1 MTKRILIT
9 DPIDEEGIKILK
21 KYFDVD
27 VKTELKEDEIVKII
41 KNYDALIV
49 RSATKVTKKI
59 IDASN
64 LKVIGRAGTGL
75 DNIDVESAKA
85 KGIAVLNSP
94 IGNVVSVAE
103 LVFGMMISLSRNL
116 IKANISMKSGKWEK
130 KGLMGNELYGKTL
143 GIIGLGRIGKEVA
156 KIALAF
162 GMHVIAYDPF
172 IKEVENVK
180 LVSLD
185 ELLENSDFI
194 TIHVPL
200 TDETKNLIGKNEI
213 EKMKKGVKIINTSR
227 GGIVNEDALY
237 DALVSGKIAGAALDV
252 FENEPPFGSN
262 SEKLLEL
269 DNVIV
274 TPHIGASTHEAQKK
288 CGIEI
293 AENIL
298 KFFGNK

>member
-1 MTKRILIT
+1 MLKILIA
-9 DPIDEEGIKILK
+9 DALDQEGIELLK
-21 KYFDVD
+21 KYFDVN
-27 VKTELKEDEIVKII
+27 VKIGLKEDEIVSII
-41 KNYDALIV
+41 GDYDILIV

-64 LKVIGRAGTGL
+64 LKVIGRAGTGI
-75 DNIDVESAKA
+75 DNIDVDAAKA
-85 KGIAVLNSP
+85 KGITVLNSP
-94 IGNVVSVAE
+94 MGNVTAVSE
-103 LVFGMMISLSRNL
+103 LVMEMMLAMARNL
-116 IKANISMKSGKWEK
+116 VRANNSLKMKKWDK
-130 KGLMGNELYGKTL
+130 KSLMGSELAEKTL
-143 GIIGLGRIGKEVA
+143 GVVGFGRIGREVA
-156 KIALAF
+156 KRALAF
-162 GMHVIAYDPF
+162 GMHVIAYDPYAKDTE
-172 IKEVENVK
+172 IKI
-180 LVSLD
+180 VSLD
-185 ELLENSDFI
+185 ELIEKSDYI

-200 TDETKNLIGKNEI
+200 TNETKNLIDKNEI

-298 KFFGNK
+298 KFFGISK